1 MADGPPRR
9 WYHQIVEERLCF
21 GVGDFGELNLCSY
34 GLRSLFN
41 HSFIDVDSFK
51 QIFKQNDDFNEAL
64 RQNCERKEFYSCLL
78 AFDKVK
84 FNQSVEGWFKTGRG
98 DKSGN
103 TQTKKGE
110 QGQQG
115 ESENGGDAVK
125 KNKKKN
131 IHVHC
136 MFIRLVWMNV
146 GTGRR
151 EEVGLSVGWEGD

>member
-1 MADGPPRR
+1 MVLA
-9 WYHQIVEERLCF
+9 IL
-21 GVGDFGELNLCSY
+21 ELNLCSY

-64 RQNCERKEFYSCLL
+64 RQNREQKEFSSCLL
-78 AFDKVK
+78 AFDKVSK

-125 KNKKKN
+125 KNKKKKTYMC
-131 IHVHC
+131 IVC
-136 MFIRLVWMNV
+136 
-146 GTGRR
+146 
-151 EEVGLSVGWEGD
+151 LSVWCG